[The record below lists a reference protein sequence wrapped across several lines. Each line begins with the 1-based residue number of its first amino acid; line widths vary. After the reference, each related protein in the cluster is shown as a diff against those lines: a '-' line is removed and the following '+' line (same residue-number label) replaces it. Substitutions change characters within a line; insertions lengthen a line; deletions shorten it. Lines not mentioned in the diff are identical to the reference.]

1 MEITTNLIFVVLV
14 ASVIIYL
21 VVRVFNMDSFYKN
34 KLKNYEDEINT
45 LNTRVDIISKQLG
58 NIIKKED

>member
-1 MEITTNLIFVVLV
+1 MESATNLIFVVLV
-14 ASVIIYL
+14 AIVVIYL
-21 VVRVFNMDSFYKN
+21 VVRVFIMDSFYKN